1 MDRNNKTI
9 VVGLLLNESD
19 ESLLRA
25 AVTLSNRW
33 QAPVQLVHAIK
44 PLFSYIGAGDVVI
57 NPYYVHEAVINERE
71 EEKAREKLDGLTHR
85 FSTPVTT
92 LVLRDYAPEALMT
105 VASETHARLIICGIR
120 VEDASRV
127 LSGFSTAFTLAA
139 EAEIP
144 VMIVPAGS
152 PLNFDPPVRLLVADN
167 LEVEGHCALEA
178 ALQLARDLRAESLN
192 HVYVHNVSEKELD
205 GMVESVKEG
214 MILGKIP
221 NNPNFTAEYYKET
234 VTAKTREDLIYRFQN
249 SLGGIKDLP
258 CRYNPEVAYGHPS
271 VELRRLARETRSQ
284 LMVFGRHH
292 ILKRRN
298 LSLGRVPY
306 HAMVNEGIATLVVP
320 DMERNRSSR

>member
-1 MDRNNKTI
+1 MEKPNKSI

-25 AVTLSNRW
+25 AATLSTRW

-44 PLFSYIGAGDVVI
+44 PLFSYLGAGDVVI
-57 NPYYVHEAVINERE
+57 NPYYVHETVINEKE
-71 EEKAREKLDGLTHR
+71 EERAREKMAKVAKR
-85 FSTPVTT
+85 FSTEVTT
-92 LVLRDYAPEALMT
+92 HILRDYAPEALLT
-105 VASETHARLIICGIR
+105 VASETHARLLMCGIR
-120 VEDASRV
+120 VREASHI

-144 VMIVPAGS
+144 VMIVPLGS
-152 PLNFDPPVRLLVADN
+152 PLSFEPPLRLLVADN
-167 LEVEGHCALEA
+167 LEVEGRCALET
-178 ALQLARDLRAESLN
+178 ALQLARDLQAETLN
-192 HVYVHNVSEKELD
+192 HTHVHNVTPKELD
-205 GMVESVKEG
+205 EMVESVKEG

-221 NNPNFTAEYYKET
+221 NNPDFTAEFYTET

-249 SLGGIKDLP
+249 SAGVKTFQG
-258 CRYNPEVAYGHPS
+258 RYNPEVAYGHPA

-284 LMVFGRHH
+284 LMIFGRHH

-298 LSLGRVPY
+298 LTLGRVPY
-306 HAMVNEGIATLVVP
+306 HAMINDGIATLVVP